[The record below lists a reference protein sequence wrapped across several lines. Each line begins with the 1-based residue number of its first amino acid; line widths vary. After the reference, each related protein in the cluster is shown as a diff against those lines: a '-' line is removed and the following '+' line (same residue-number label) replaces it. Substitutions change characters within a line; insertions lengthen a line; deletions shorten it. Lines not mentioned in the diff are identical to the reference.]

1 MSTTLV
7 VQIFDGDAPA
17 RDAAAKLLA
26 AGFAEETI
34 VVVSPNSGESVAGA
48 LLAGQRMGHLAAFYA
63 ERVRHGRALV
73 AVTPPFGS
81 AAEASR
87 IMVEAG
93 AVDLELARPED
104 PDKVEWGPGAPFSEA
119 LGWRVLSPRNPTPL
133 SDALN
138 LRTKTKQRHFLVSGL
153 GDPHWTFS
161 SKIGMGLLS
170 NVAAPLSS
178 RLGMRLLSAAAAPL
192 SAMLGLK
199 TLLDRKPS
207 VDIASWSANPAP
219 LSSALG
225 LRLLADPR

>member
-1 MSTTLV
+1 MSTLV
-7 VQIFDGDAPA
+7 VQIFEGDAPA

-26 AGFAEETI
+26 AGFAEESI
-34 VVVSPNSGESVAGA
+34 VVVSPSSGETVAGA

-73 AVTPPFGS
+73 AVTPHFGS
-81 AAEASR
+81 AAEAIR

-93 AVDLELARPED
+93 AVDLDLARPED
-104 PDKVEWGPGAPFSEA
+104 PNKVEWGPGAPFSEA
-119 LGWRVLSPRNPTPL
+119 LGWRVLSPGNPTPL

-138 LRTKTKQRHFLVSGL
+138 LRTKTAQRHFLVSEL
-153 GDPHWTFS
+153 GDPHWTLS
-161 SKIGMGLLS
+161 SKIGMALLS
-170 NVAAPLSS
+170 DVAAPLST
-178 RLGMRLLSAAAAPL
+178 RLGMRLLSAAAAPF

-207 VDIASWSANPAP
+207 VDIASWSANPTP

-225 LRLLADPR
+225 LRVLAGHR